1 MTRTERN
8 EYNSIRRT
16 CKDLDLKGSQ
26 LTIRTD
32 AGAEYKRALHDFYQ
46 SLGFKPYGITTDS
59 RRLDGKER
67 IVYIGWNDQT
77 YTWEELTTAA
87 EKKRYAEALN

>member
-1 MTRTERN
+1 MTREERN
-8 EYNSIRRT
+8 DFNYIKKAT
-16 CKDLDLKGSQ
+16 KGHDLKGSQ

-67 IVYIGWNDQT
+67 IVYIGWNDQA
-77 YTWEELTTAA
+77 YTWEELTTAE
-87 EKKRYAEALN
+87 EKRRYAEALN